1 MDHIVHDVLF
11 VVIIRDDDYIL
22 IRLTLIMDLQSPYL
36 QFIENDGAHA
46 GAHMRCVDTYHMRPL
61 IDLYSSLV
69 HDTAGY
75 AYLQSNGYM
84 NR

>member
-22 IRLTLIMDLQSPYL
+22 IRPTLIMDLQSQTRHKSPYL

-75 AYLQSNGYM
+75 AYE
-84 NR
+84 